1 MLQTILKINDCKW
14 IDVVAPSTEELA
26 ELAAEYQI
34 HPVLLEDCLDPE
46 HLPKFEVTSGYLFTI
61 VRAFDEESTT
71 ESTSVQQLTRK
82 LVILTKGNVLLTIH
96 RKPLRFLD
104 AYILSI
110 QDSYK
115 DETVVRLYYEIC
127 KAAIMTYD
135 EAFVKFEARFE
146 KVEDIISN
154 GKGTVEIFTGVR
166 QEARRL
172 STIKRLLWHTSAIF
186 QRLPRVQDIERIYAQ
201 DLIESLQSL
210 MFFADELAEDAS
222 GLVNLELSMY
232 SHRNNQ
238 VIRILTLFSVFF
250 MPLTFIVGVYGMNFK
265 VMPELEW
272 RYGYAGVWIVMIAT
286 VALIWYW
293 FKKQRWFD
301 D

>member
-1 MLQTILKINDCKW
+1 MLQTVLNMNGCKW
-14 IDVVAPSTEELA
+14 LDVVAPTAA
-26 ELAAEYQI
+26 ELMALASEYQI

-61 VRAFDEESTT
+61 LRAFDEEATT
-71 ESTSVQQLTRK
+71 DAHTVQQLTRK
-82 LVILTKGNVLLTIH
+82 LVILTKGDVLLTIH
-96 RKPLRFLD
+96 RKPSRFLAD
-104 AYILSI
+104 YILSVTNGI
-110 QDSYK
+110 K
-115 DETVVRLYYEIC
+115 DPTVIRLYYEIC

-135 EAFVKFEARFE
+135 EAFLNFETRFE
-146 KVEDIISN
+146 VVEETIVK
-154 GKGTVEIFTGVR
+154 GKGTLEVFNGVR
-166 QEARRL
+166 EEARRL
-172 STIKRLLWHTSAIF
+172 STIKRLLWHTGAIF
-186 QRLPRVQDIERIYAQ
+186 QRLPRDHDNDRLYAH
-201 DLIESLQSL
+201 DLTETIQSL

-232 SHRNNQ
+232 AHRNNQ

-272 RYGYAGVWIVMIAT
+272 RYGYAGVWIVMIIT
-286 VALIWYW
+286 ISTIWYW
-293 FKKQRWFD
+293 FKRRRWFD

>member
-1 MLQTILKINDCKW
+1 MLQTILKINECKW
-14 IDVVAPSTEELA
+14 IDVVAPSVEELA

-82 LVILTKGNVLLTIH
+82 LVVLTKGNVLLTIH

-104 AYILSI
+104 RYILSI
-110 QDSYK
+110 QDSFT
-115 DETVVRLYYEIC
+115 DENVVRLYYEIC
-127 KAAIMTYD
+127 KAAVMTYD

-172 STIKRLLWHTSAIF
+172 STIKRLLWHTAAIF
-186 QRLPRVQDIERIYAQ
+186 QRLPRAQDIERIYAQ

-222 GLVNLELSMY
+222 ALVNLELSMY

-286 VALIWYW
+286 VGLIWYW
-293 FKKQRWFD
+293 FKKQRWFED
-301 D
+301 